1 MQRFIS
7 LLLLV
12 ASATA
17 SAEVFR
23 RVGPD
28 GEVYFSDTP
37 TPGSQRVD
45 LGDVQSVPLRSI
57 PQGSSAIVQP
67 TGDALANESAP
78 PYAQFEIIKP
88 SNGQG
93 VRANDGSV
101 TVYLSLQPALRSGDT
116 IVLIVDGEDGA
127 SIRSGDTL
135 NFNLSNMSRGQHSL
149 AARVQNAKGE
159 GLIETGP
166 VSFYVLRAA
175 LGG

>member
-1 MQRFIS
+1 MKSILGM
-7 LLLLV
+7 LLIV
-12 ASATA
+12 ACATA

-37 TPGSQRVD
+37 APGSQRVD
-45 LGDVQSVPLRSI
+45 LEGVQSVPPRPI
-57 PQGSSAIVQP
+57 PKRSSATVRP
-67 TGDALANESAP
+67 TGDAVEKKSAP

-93 VRANDGSV
+93 LRANDGSV
-101 TVYLSLQPALRSGDT
+101 TVYLSLQPALRAGDT

-127 SIRSGDTL
+127 SIHSGDTL
-135 NFNLSNMSRGQHSL
+135 NFNLSNMSRGQHSV

-159 GLIETGP
+159 KLIETGP

>member
-1 MQRFIS
+1 MKRILAM
-7 LLLLV
+7 LLIV
-12 ASATA
+12 ACATA

-37 TPGSQRVD
+37 APGSQRVD
-45 LGDVQSVPLRSI
+45 LEGVQSVPLRSI
-57 PQGSSAIVQP
+57 PQRSSATVQP
-67 TGDALANESAP
+67 TGDALAKESAP

-93 VRANDGSV
+93 LRANDGSV
-101 TVYLSLQPALRSGDT
+101 TVYLSLQPALRAGDT

-127 SIRSGDTL
+127 SIHSGDTL
-135 NFNLSNMSRGQHSL
+135 NFNLSNMSRGQHSV

-159 GLIETGP
+159 KLIETGP